1 MRQHHFA
8 VYVEVDDDG
17 RIVAAEVDDSID
29 EFGMGR
35 GFTVWNQVRD
45 EWEEPDKDADIGALA
60 LLSLIIEKGLACAFS
75 PGHTCGSGASR
86 PLP

>member
-8 VYVEVDDDG
+8 VYIEMGDDG
-17 RIVAAEVDDSID
+17 RLLTAQVDDSID

-35 GFTVWNQVRD
+35 GFTVWNSTRD

-60 LLSLIIEKGLACAFS
+60 LLSLVIERGLASAFS
-75 PGHTCGSGASR
+75 PGHRSDTDASR
-86 PLP
+86 RSP